1 MRTRVGNVMSESS
14 RLHATPASLSTGC
27 ICKSKNIAGCL
38 FTLGILSLHRRI
50 TSVDFGGQDIF
61 ARKCMYARILLDI
74 WPKNIFPI
82 LGGGGANAIC
92 HLCPC
97 LLRLSLDRLAFAL
110 PCDGFKDITLYQFE
124 CCLLGLAFWQHRA
137 MINAI
142 LGL

>member
-82 LGGGGANAIC
+82 LGGGGQMPFATSA
-92 HLCPC
+92 PVSYAC
-97 LLRLSLDRLAFAL
+97 LSTVWRSHYHAMDLKIL
-110 PCDGFKDITLYQFE
+110 LYISSS
-124 CCLLGLAFWQHRA
+124 AVY
-137 MINAI
+137 
-142 LGL
+142 